1 MEDEDGLSAFEI
13 LKDELRAQ
21 ARSAREIERRD
32 LSEQFF
38 KSELFLGKYES
49 RFKDLIDSRRRKLR
63 SACISHPGQKR
74 FSQPI
79 LEPPILF
86 QDNEPVTKL
95 FAYNIEDKNLTREKI
110 AELFTAHGLSGFH
123 INRVNTV
130 AGTTTVSCDRL
141 EISCEIQC
149 LALLSTFKWSYT
161 SSKTNKSYSGII
173 KFRQNNAFST
183 PKVPLRGEVVSVP
196 QAQSSDFKFE
206 DHPFIKVLTK
216 IPVMKQLC
224 SFLKSSDIFNLYQI
238 IKKSDFIAS
247 SFFKTAF
254 HGSLEVSGLQFHLGS
269 LELMQLIIL
278 IK

>member
-1 MEDEDGLSAFEI
+1 MISIIFSFLLFSWPTVLENMEDEDGLSAFEI
-13 LKDELRAQ
+13 LKDELRAW
-21 ARSAREIERRD
+21 ARTARETERRD

-86 QDNEPVTKL
+86 QDNEPVTKI
-95 FAYNIEDKNLTREKI
+95 FAYNIKDKNLTREKI

-149 LALLSTFKWSYT
+149 LALLSTFTWSYF

-173 KFRQNNAFST
+173 KFRQNNAFLLL
-183 PKVPLRGEVVSVP
+183 KFLWEGRWYLFLRHSQV
-196 QAQSSDFKFE
+196 
-206 DHPFIKVLTK
+206 ILNLK
-216 IPVMKQLC
+216 I
-224 SFLKSSDIFNLYQI
+224 
-238 IKKSDFIAS
+238 
-247 SFFKTAF
+247 T
-254 HGSLEVSGLQFHLGS
+254 HL
-269 LELMQLIIL
+269 
-278 IK
+278 